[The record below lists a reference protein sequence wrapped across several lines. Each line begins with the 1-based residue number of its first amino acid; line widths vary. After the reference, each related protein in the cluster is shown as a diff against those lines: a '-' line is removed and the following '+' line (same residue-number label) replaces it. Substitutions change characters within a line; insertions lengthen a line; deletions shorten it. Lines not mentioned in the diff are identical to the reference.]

1 MEISESTILE
11 QKKQLEAI
19 FEHSPYAIFIH
30 DTDKIVKVNQAFLK
44 LYGYSNEKEILGKP
58 PLSTLVVTEDIEIV
72 LGVRES
78 VENGSSVLIPGVRLM
93 KKNGEVF
100 SAEAHAS
107 MIEAGGQK
115 FYQVYTMDVTKSV
128 EATKE
133 MLENGKK
140 YQMVFNNSL
149 DGIYK
154 STPQGKFVD
163 VNSALVKM
171 LGYDS
176 EEELLAID
184 IKTDLYF
191 KLEDRKI
198 MAAHEEDQ
206 YPLKRKDGTAIWVE
220 DHSYY
225 EYDEKGN
232 ILFHHGILRDV
243 TSKLEEKQELQE
255 LLAVTESQNEKLQN
269 FAHIISH
276 NIRSHSANL
285 STLVEFMENET
296 SQEARKQFLDMLKT
310 STIKLEETIRNLNE
324 IITIQ
329 NLNKPKEIKNLKG
342 EVENTLKIMS
352 GEIIEKDIDV
362 TISIADNLKVNVIP
376 AYLDSILLN
385 LISNSIKYRSS
396 ERKPTINISAASH
409 EGEIRMTISDNGIGI
424 DMDKN
429 GEKLFG
435 MYETFHTNEDSRGFG
450 LYITKNQIEAMGGRV
465 EAESALDK
473 GTSIHVYFPNEE

>member
-1 MEISESTILE
+1 M
-11 QKKQLEAI
+11 
-19 FEHSPYAIFIH
+19 H
-30 DTDKIVKVNQAFLK
+30 
-44 LYGYSNEKEILGKP
+44 
-58 PLSTLVVTEDIEIV
+58 
-72 LGVRES
+72 
-78 VENGSSVLIPGVRLM
+78 
-93 KKNGEVF
+93 
-100 SAEAHAS
+100 
-107 MIEAGGQK
+107 
-115 FYQVYTMDVTKSV
+115 YQVYSTDVTKSI
-128 EATKE
+128 EANRE

-154 STPQGKFVD
+154 STPRGKFVD
-163 VNSALVKM
+163 VNMALVKM
-171 LGYDS
+171 LGYDT

-191 KLEDRKI
+191 KIEDRKI

-225 EYDEKGN
+225 EYDEQGK

-243 TSKLEEKQELQE
+243 TSKLEKKKELEE
-255 LLAVTESQNEKLQN
+255 LLAVTENQNEKLQN

-296 SQEARKQFLDMLKT
+296 SPEARSQFIDMLKT
-310 STIKLEETIRNLNE
+310 STVKLEETIRNLNE

-329 NLNKPKEIKNLKG
+329 NLDKPKEIKSLKC
-342 EVENTLKIMS
+342 EVENTLKVMS
-352 GEIIEKDIDV
+352 GEIIEKNVEVQIDIPEG
-362 TISIADNLKVNVIP
+362 LKVNVIP

-385 LISNSIKYRSS
+385 ILSNSIKYRSS
-396 ERKPTINISAASH
+396 EREPVIKIEARL
-409 EGEIRMTISDNGIGI
+409 EGKDTMIKISDNGIGI
-424 DMDKN
+424 DMKKN
-429 GEKLFG
+429 SEKLFG

-465 EAESALDK
+465 EVESALGK
-473 GTSIHVYFPNEE
+473 GTSISVYFINEA

>member
-1 MEISESTILE
+1 MEIQESTILKP
-11 QKKQLEAI
+11 KKQFEEI
-19 FEHSPYAIFIH
+19 FESSPYPIFIH
-30 DTDKIVKVNQAFLK
+30 DYQRILNANNAFLE
-44 LYGYSNEKEILGKP
+44 LYGFKTKKEIIGKP
-58 PLSTLVVTEDIEIV
+58 PFSTLTVPEDIEIIKSATDAAKE
-72 LGVRES
+72 G
-78 VENGSSVLIPGVRLM
+78 GSTLIPNVRQK
-93 KKNGEVF
+93 KKNQDVFYGEVHISMVDSIEGEVF
-100 SAEAHAS
+100 
-107 MIEAGGQK
+107 
-115 FYQVYTMDVTKSV
+115 QVYTVDATKSV
-128 EATKE
+128 EAHKE

-140 YQMVFNNSL
+140 YQMVFTNSL

-154 STPQGKFVD
+154 STPKGKFVD
-163 VNSALVKM
+163 VNAALVDM

-191 KLEDRKI
+191 KQEDRKI

-232 ILFHHGILRDV
+232 IIFHHGILRDV
-243 TSKLEEKQELQE
+243 TSKLEEKQELEE

-296 SQEARKQFLDMLKT
+296 SQEARSQFLDMLKT
-310 STIKLEETIRNLNE
+310 STVKLEETIRNLNE
-324 IITIQ
+324 IITVQ
-329 NLNKPKEIKNLKG
+329 NISKPKERKNIRK
-342 EVENTLKIMS
+342 EVDNTLKVMS
-352 GEIIEKDIDV
+352 GELIEKKIDV
-362 TISIADNLKVNVIP
+362 RIDVPEDLNVNVIP

-385 LISNSIKYRSS
+385 IISNSIKYRSP
-396 ERKPTINISAASH
+396 ERAAQLKIMARKK
-409 EGEIRMTISDNGIGI
+409 GQQTMIKISDNGIGI
-424 DMDKN
+424 DMKKN
-429 GEKLFG
+429 GDKLFG

-450 LYITKNQIEAMGGRV
+450 LYITKNQIEAMGGSV
-465 EAESALDK
+465 EVESTLGK
-473 GTSIHVYFPNEE
+473 GTAISVYFPNG